1 MAGKKSENSSVK
13 KTTKTTVTLEQAF
26 TELELIVKQM
36 EDTQMPLEEAF
47 DSYQKGMELLKIC
60 NEQIDTVEKKV
71 LVIDESGNLNE
82 F

>member
-71 LVIDESGNLNE
+71 FMIDESGNLNE

>member
-26 TELELIVKQM
+26 TELEFIVKQM

>member
-13 KTTKTTVTLEQAF
+13 KTTKTTVTLEQVF

-71 LVIDESGNLNE
+71 FMIDESGNLNE